1 MKVAVIGYYGRNF
14 GDLLMLDVFRGLASD
29 AGLDLVV
36 FTYGHIEHVESYLQ
50 AIGEDGKNC
59 VRVFGLSAGRRSDDF
74 DCEISSADAL
84 VWGGGTCFM
93 DQGGTG
99 GVKYFLKAYAKKV
112 PTYYFGVGVDR
123 CTSMKTKIC
132 LGVAAFITR
141 GIYARDVDSANVF
154 KRYAPFWNKE
164 KVKLVPDLA
173 FGGEGYTFDFLEE
186 RSRYLVLCLRDIS
199 DYFDNHLTLNEQL
212 LAKFIELARMTGV
225 SDVSVLVGDA
235 DVDELVSVS
244 CCETLQSAGLRTR
257 LIDGS
262 DVTNS
267 IKAIAGAVYV
277 VSVRLHPAVV
287 AHLCGVPYSIFNYSD
302 KNRKFASELGEGQR
316 VIEVDGIGCHEFDLA
331 IPDSKLPS
339 ELRSNLHE
347 VFGELV
353 RDLRR

>member
-14 GDLLMLDVFRGLASD
+14 GDLLMLDVFRALASD

-36 FTYGHIEHVESYLQ
+36 FTYGHIEHIESYLE
-50 AIGEDGKNC
+50 AVDRDR
-59 VRVFGLSAGRRSDDF
+59 VRVFGLSAGRPSDDF
-74 DCEISSADAL
+74 DREISSADAL

-123 CTSMKTKIC
+123 CNSMKTKIC
-132 LGVAAFITR
+132 LGVAALISR

-154 KRYAPFWNKE
+154 KRYVPFWSKE

-173 FGGEGYTFDFLEE
+173 FGGDGYTSEVGEE
-186 RSRYLVLCLRDIS
+186 RSRYLVLCLRDIK
-199 DYFDNHLTLNEQL
+199 DYFDDHLSLNEQL
-212 LAKFIELARMTGV
+212 LAKFIDLARLTGV
-225 SDVSVLVGDA
+225 SDVDVLVGDA
-235 DVDELVSVS
+235 DVDEIVSLS
-244 CCETLQSAGLRTR
+244 CCETLQSAGLRAR

-262 DVTNS
+262 DVSNS
-267 IKAIAGAVYV
+267 IKVIAGAVYV

-302 KNRKFASELGEGQR
+302 KNRKFAYELGEGQR
-316 VIEVDGIGCHEFDLA
+316 VIEVDGIGRHEFNLA
-331 IPDSKLPS
+331 IPDSKLS
-339 ELRSNLHE
+339 SKLGSNLHE
-347 VFGELV
+347 VFDELV